1 MKKNRK
7 KMKKYLEIWNN
18 YGILRLFLT
27 WDCIHTDHQP
37 TIELA
42 QKIKHGGTEGE
53 KAREKLVT
61 SNLRFVVSVAKQY
74 QHQGLA
80 LSDLINEGNIGL
92 MKAADKFDETRGF
105 KFISYAVWWIRQSVL
120 QAISEQGRMVRL
132 PLNVE
137 GVLIPASTRPCSL
150 AKTRR

>member
-1 MKKNRK
+1 MMRQLKISNSITNRDQTLGS
-7 KMKKYLEIWNN
+7 Y
-18 YGILRLFLT
+18 LT
-27 WDCIHTDHQP
+27 WIAKFP
-37 TIELA
+37 LLNIEEEIELS

-105 KFISYAVWWIRQSVL
+105 KFISYGGYARACCKPSRSRAAWCVCRSMWR
-120 QAISEQGRMVRL
+120 ACCT
-132 PLNVE
+132 P
-137 GVLIPASTRPCSL
+137 
-150 AKTRR
+150 